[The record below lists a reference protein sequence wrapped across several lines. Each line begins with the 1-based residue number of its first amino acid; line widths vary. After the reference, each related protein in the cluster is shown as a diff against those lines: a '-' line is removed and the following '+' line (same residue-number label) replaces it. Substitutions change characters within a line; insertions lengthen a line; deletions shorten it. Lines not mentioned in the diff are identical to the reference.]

1 MKQMVKVLA
10 LMAAVAGSALAGGGG
25 APPVAVQ
32 PAFTG
37 MQCQD
42 GRVLVRYV
50 QAHDLSFVVLRY
62 EGQTYGLAPAV
73 SGSGSRYV
81 GLAGLD
87 TASGLEWWEH
97 QGEATL
103 SRYNPA
109 NGNTEALLTGCHV
122 QR

>member
-1 MKQMVKVLA
+1 
-10 LMAAVAGSALAGGGG
+10 MAAALLGGPALLGGTALAGGGG
-25 APPVAVQ
+25 VPPVTVQ

-37 MQCQD
+37 MQCEG

-50 QAHDLSFVVLRY
+50 QAHDLTFVVLRY

-97 QGEATL
+97 QGAGSL
-103 SRYNPA
+103 SRYDPQT
-109 NGNTEALLTGCHV
+109 GETTPLLQDCKL
-122 QR
+122 RP